1 MIHGLMQKKQS
12 NGELSPEFCNNLKNT
27 ILKISK
33 SLKNGFINSGG
44 CICFAYYMSLYL
56 EKCDI
61 EHDIIAIDH
70 DHELNSVDDFCKIG
84 ANHVMIH
91 INGIGYI
98 DSNKIL
104 VTRNQVSTYANI
116 LVIDKINL
124 KRALD
129 NKDIWNP
136 TYDRRYNSTISR
148 VLNKNFKP
156 YLDGNSRI

>member
-1 MIHGLMQKKQS
+1 MTHGLMQKKQS
-12 NGELSPEFCNNLKNT
+12 NGELSQEFCNDLKAI
-27 ILKISK
+27 ILNISK

-61 EHDIIAIDH
+61 KHDIIAIDY
-70 DHELNSVDDFCKIG
+70 DYELASADNFCEIG
-84 ANHVMIH
+84 ANHVMIY
-91 INGIGYI
+91 IDGIGYI

-104 VTRNQVSTYANI
+104 VTRNHVLTYSNI
-116 LVIDKINL
+116 LVIDKTNL
-124 KRALD
+124 KKALD